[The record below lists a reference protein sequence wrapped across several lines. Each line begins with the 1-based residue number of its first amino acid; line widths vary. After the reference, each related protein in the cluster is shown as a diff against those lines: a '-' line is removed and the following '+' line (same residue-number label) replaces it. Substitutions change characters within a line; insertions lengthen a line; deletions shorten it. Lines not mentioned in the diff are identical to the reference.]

1 MARSAIGRVYEREVL
16 SRLLDHGMRG
26 VDGVRAEIAAPL
38 TGRVLEL
45 GFGTGA
51 MLPFYGSGVTELVAV
66 EPASELAAIARRR
79 LAESGRAHQLIEAS
93 ATRRLPLD
101 AESFDAVVV
110 AFVLCSVERTTELL
124 TEARR
129 VLKPGASLT
138 LAEHVEGTGARRR
151 AQHAVRPLWRAALGG
166 CDPAKDTA
174 SLVRAAGFDTTALER
189 RALALPWVVGSGLVG
204 RAPRG

>member
-1 MARSAIGRVYEREVL
+1 MSRSAIGRLYEREVL

-26 VDGVRAEIAAPL
+26 VDGVRAELAAPL

-51 MLPFYGSGVTELVAV
+51 MLPFYGAGVTELVAV

-93 ATRRLPLD
+93 ATRPLPLD
-101 AESFDAVVV
+101 AGSFDVVVV
-110 AFVLCSVERTTELL
+110 AFVLCSVERTAELL
-124 TEARR
+124 GEVHR
-129 VLKPGASLT
+129 VLKPGAPLV
-138 LAEHVEGTGARRR
+138 LAEHVEGSGARRR
-151 AQHAVRPLWRAALGG
+151 AQRAIRPLWRAALGG

-174 SLVRAAGFDTTALER
+174 ALVRAAGFDTTALER
-189 RALALPWVVGSGLVG
+189 RELELPWIVQSGLVG
-204 RAPRG
+204 RALRS